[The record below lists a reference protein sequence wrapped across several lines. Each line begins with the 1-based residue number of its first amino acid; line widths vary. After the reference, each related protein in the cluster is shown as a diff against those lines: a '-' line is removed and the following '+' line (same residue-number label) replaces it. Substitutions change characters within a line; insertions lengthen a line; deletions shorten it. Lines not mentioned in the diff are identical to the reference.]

1 MMRQCFISS
10 SRQTQEAAASSTVL
24 LSQEQI
30 HSPVV
35 ESKNLTALELAQL
48 DLLRFANEHTNK
60 ISSNRPTTANGRL
73 QTVYADHRQNILA
86 ALVCAGWAY
95 EKGRTRADCRNR
107 IAFLG
112 ISFMP
117 HHLSVKA
124 PESARNQ
131 KIQTEHTLTMLKHS

>member
-60 ISSNRPTTANGRL
+60 ISSPSTEYSRRSFVLAGRRKAGRVLIAGIAVDLSSVERTADIQRFHCFFKIPFFIPSQYL
-73 QTVYADHRQNILA
+73 S
-86 ALVCAGWAY
+86 LV
-95 EKGRTRADCRNR
+95 R
-107 IAFLG
+107 
-112 ISFMP
+112 
-117 HHLSVKA
+117 
-124 PESARNQ
+124 
-131 KIQTEHTLTMLKHS
+131 